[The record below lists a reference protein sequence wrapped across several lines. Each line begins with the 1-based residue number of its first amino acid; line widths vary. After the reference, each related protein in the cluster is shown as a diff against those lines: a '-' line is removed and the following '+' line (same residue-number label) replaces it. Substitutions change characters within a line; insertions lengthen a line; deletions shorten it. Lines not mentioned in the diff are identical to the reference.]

1 MEITYAIADISAET
15 GLSIDVI
22 RYYERIGLLP
32 AVKRKENGHRAY
44 SKSDLARFT
53 FVTHL
58 KRTQMPLKEIEQYI
72 RYYNEGNIEACYRVL
87 HEHKGSIERQI
98 AELTDSLGILN
109 YKLDNYQQLI
119 QPQE

>member
-53 FVTHL
+53 FVKHL
-58 KRTQMPLKEIEQYI
+58 KRTQMPLKEIERYI
-72 RYYNEGNIEACYRVL
+72 RFYNEENYEACYRVL
-87 HEHKGSIERQI
+87 QEHKLSIERQI
-98 AELTDSLGILN
+98 AELTGSLGMMN
-109 YKLDNYQQLI
+109 YKLENYRQLI
-119 QPQE
+119 QLQD